1 MERVMEEEGFK
12 GLKVW
17 QRSKDLAVSI
27 YRISL
32 EGALSR
38 DYGLKDQLRR
48 AAVSIASNLAEGDE
62 RDTDKDAVR
71 FFFFAKGSVAELRT
85 QLQIAFEIGYIEE
98 KIFKKMDNE
107 CSQIGRMIG
116 ALIKTRR
123 N

>member
-1 MERVMEEEGFK
+1 MPGPLPRRSTLKMERVMEEEGFK

-71 FFFFAKGSVAELRT
+71 FFWGPVTFVAVAAVL
-85 QLQIAFEIGYIEE
+85 LAV
-98 KIFKKMDNE
+98 
-107 CSQIGRMIG
+107 IG
-116 ALIKTRR
+116 AWADISWL
-123 N
+123 